1 MFRDRPHAG
10 QRLAVELLKYR
21 GSDPVVLA
29 LPRGGVPVGY
39 EIARSLSAPLEV
51 IGVRKIG
58 SPHQPELGVGA
69 IVDGQEPQVLL
80 DESLCAS
87 LHLSRADL
95 EPVIEREREEMRR
108 REEAYRGGR
117 AATPVAGR
125 IVIVVDDGVATGSTL
140 RAVIEAL
147 RGRRAGRIV
156 VAAPV
161 AAPEALRR
169 LQLLADEVICLH
181 APAWFRAVGQFY
193 EDFSATTDEEVVRL
207 LKESSVGA
215 GG

>member
-169 LQLLADEVICLH
+169 LRLLADEVVCLH

-207 LKESSVGA
+207 LKGSSVGA

>member
-21 GSDPVVLA
+21 GSDPLVLA

-193 EDFSATTDEEVVRL
+193 DDFSPTTDEEVVRL
-207 LKESSVGA
+207 LETARSSE
-215 GG
+215 

>member
-1 MFRDRPHAG
+1 M
-10 QRLAVELLKYR
+10 ELLKYR

-169 LQLLADEVICLH
+169 LRLLADEVVCLH

-207 LKESSVGA
+207 LKGSSVGA

>member
-1 MFRDRPHAG
+1 M
-10 QRLAVELLKYR
+10 ELLKYR
-21 GSDPVVLA
+21 GSDPLVLA

-169 LQLLADEVICLH
+169 LRLLADEVVCLH

-207 LKESSVGA
+207 LKGSSVGA

>member
-21 GSDPVVLA
+21 GSDPLVLA

-117 AATPVAGR
+117 PATPVAGR

-147 RGRRAGRIV
+147 RGRRAGQIV

-193 EDFSATTDEEVVRL
+193 ENFSATTDEEVVRL